1 MYFLEIQILQR
12 TQKSV
17 SVKPFP
23 KEAGQKSKTPAAC
36 QRPKSVLP
44 KIPIRMEMEG
54 PVWFQY
60 HLLVSKKRIAHFR
73 SDSNSKIK
81 ICGACLPKSGSE
93 QRNPCYLPNSQVYWT
108 LDCTFSVANDFNVD
122 RESPMERK
130 GTISKDDL

>member
-1 MYFLEIQILQR
+1 
-12 TQKSV
+12 
-17 SVKPFP
+17 
-23 KEAGQKSKTPAAC
+23 
-36 QRPKSVLP
+36 
-44 KIPIRMEMEG
+44 MEG

-81 ICGACLPKSGSE
+81 ICGALLPKSGSE

-130 GTISKDDL
+130 GTISKDDIWFIELFFYEEKEKQFLIIMLLFL